1 MFKSIQSEQDIKEF
15 LAQTN
20 YLHDGYLLA
29 VQYANN
35 GISVSKD
42 EYSFDFE
49 KTKLILRIMVT
60 SIFDTVIEIEFEGL
74 SEWQIRDNQC
84 DILNT
89 AVFFDENHRIVWT
102 DDTYINLE
110 NLKNT
115 SYVIAQSMKWRT
127 AE

>member
-35 GISVSKD
+35 GISVNKD

-89 AVFFDENHRIVWT
+89 AVFFDESHRIVWS

-115 SYVIAQSMKWRT
+115 SYVIAQSMKWRV